1 MSAADF
7 CSRCGFLKTVA
18 HTDVVAREPPF
29 KGTKTFYYCKECFE
43 TLGKAEAFI
52 DSAAP
57 SAKVPDADSGTTM
70 RRKFR
75 VMFALGAVTAM
86 GLSFA
91 FFYIRTLLGGCP

>member
-1 MSAADF
+1 MVEF

-29 KGTKTFYYCKECFE
+29 KGTKTLYYCKECFE
-43 TLGKAEAFI
+43 TFV
-52 DSAAP
+52 AP

-70 RRKFR
+70 RRKFW